1 MSNLKNIKS
10 LFSQSFEI
18 SGVSRSKTDW
28 ISYYTNLIIYVN
40 VAKTGLISYFSVES
54 TALRLITGLG
64 SNEVQPQLSRFLSE
78 PKTLVSAESEELN
91 RALVLTLARSMHITG
106 TGTDTQS
113 GMWCKELLNTIMQ
126 NTPHNWPSHTLQCF
140 PTFLAEYFQQNPAPK
155 ENRQELKVCIR
166 CSVSYCRVLL
176 SF

>member
-1 MSNLKNIKS
+1 M
-10 LFSQSFEI
+10 
-18 SGVSRSKTDW
+18 R
-28 ISYYTNLIIYVN
+28 LII
-40 VAKTGLISYFSVES
+40 
-54 TALRLITGLG
+54 GLG

-126 NTPHNWPSHTLQCF
+126 NTPHNWATHTLQCF
-140 PTFLAEYFQQNPAPK
+140 PAFLKEYFRQNSAQK
-155 ENRQELKVCIR
+155 EDRGQLKVHKIIC
-166 CSVSYCRVLL
+166 CY
-176 SF
+176 FY

>member
-1 MSNLKNIKS
+1 MESSPRTHVSLLNSKS
-10 LFSQSFEI
+10 DF
-18 SGVSRSKTDW
+18 R
-28 ISYYTNLIIYVN
+28 
-40 VAKTGLISYFSVES
+40 FSVES

-155 ENRQELKVCIR
+155 ENRQELKVSTLY
-166 CSVSYCRVLL
+166 SVGPFFGLL
-176 SF
+176 KPCLLLRNRWKKSTETGHR

>member
-1 MSNLKNIKS
+1 MKNII
-10 LFSQSFEI
+10 FI
-18 SGVSRSKTDW
+18 
-28 ISYYTNLIIYVN
+28 
-40 VAKTGLISYFSVES
+40 FSVES

-106 TGTDTQS
+106 TGTDAQS

-126 NTPHNWPSHTLQCF
+126 NTPHNWAAHTLQSF
-140 PTFLAEYFQQNPAPK
+140 PPFLSEYFQQNSVQK
-155 ENRQELKVCIR
+155 ENRQQLKVCFRI
-166 CSVSYCRVLL
+166 
-176 SF
+176 